1 MPQDMSAVG
10 NAASASKKTTGG
22 GSKSLSSFSV
32 KKGDNGGV
40 IVSETYESKA
50 PEGRRAGASFPDRTD
65 FKENPFGPSDQGAAR
80 AHITG
85 LLAQMT
91 GSPERESPAENRAE
105 GGVEEPGERPLARPP
120 VAARP
125 AAPPM
130 PRPMPMRP
138 PSGPYGG

>member
-40 IVSETYESKA
+40 IVSETYEAKA
-50 PEGRRAGASFPDRTD
+50 PKGRRSGASFPDRMD
-65 FKENPFGPSDQGAAR
+65 FKENPFGPTDQGAAR
-80 AHITG
+80 THITS

-91 GSPERESPAENRAE
+91 GGAAEPAPAPPRP
-105 GGVEEPGERPLARPP
+105 GGAIAAIGGGGAA

-125 AAPPM
+125 PSPV
-130 PRPMPMRP
+130 PMRSP
-138 PSGPYGG
+138 TGPYGG